1 MMRMTSIAV
10 QLLGRAM
17 IEPEQ
22 RRLNDL
28 VGCLAVRETLRILI
42 EDIVADVFGVDAD
55 LLRQPTRGR
64 ARIALARQ
72 VAMYIAH
79 IGYGLTLTEVGIV
92 FERDRTTVAHACAVV
107 EMRRDDREFDE
118 GVVLLEQII
127 RAISGTARPH
137 VAVAPPANR
146 RLDQMTV

>member
-1 MMRMTSIAV
+1 MTRIAM
-10 QLLGRAM
+10 QLLARTM

-22 RRLNDL
+22 RRLNEL
-28 VGCLAVRETLRILI
+28 VDCPAAREALRILI

-79 IGYGLTLTEVGIV
+79 IGSGLTLTEAGMV

-137 VAVAPPANR
+137 VAVEQPASQ
-146 RLDQMTV
+146 RLHQITA

>member
-1 MMRMTSIAV
+1 MTRIAM
-10 QLLGRAM
+10 QLLARTM

-22 RRLNDL
+22 RRLNEL
-28 VGCLAVRETLRILI
+28 VDCPAAREALRILI

-79 IGYGLTLTEVGIV
+79 IGYGLTLTEAGMV

-137 VAVAPPANR
+137 VAVEQPASQ
-146 RLDQMTV
+146 RLHQITA

>member
-1 MMRMTSIAV
+1 MTSIAM
-10 QLLGRAM
+10 QSLGRAM

-22 RRLNDL
+22 RRLNEL
-28 VGCLAVRETLRILI
+28 VDCPAAREALRILI

-79 IGYGLTLTEVGIV
+79 IGYGLTLTEAGMV

-137 VAVAPPANR
+137 AAVAPPASQ
-146 RLDQMTV
+146 RLHQTTA